1 MDDNKNKVLRLRD
14 VVLYTVS
21 AMLFMDQIALA
32 SSLGPSS
39 LFWWLY
45 VLVLLFL
52 PMAMMTSELGTA
64 FPPTAASTT
73 GCVAPSASAGGPG
86 VMDVLGQQRTVDA
99 FGLHLVR
106 QHARRL
112 LFPRAEPLG
121 QDRHRHRPGAAHRG
135 VQRGRAAPGQMAA
148 EPRALLKLLAVLA
161 LGVGGL
167 HHGWNHGFANDF
179 SLDSIVRPRRARWP
193 RWE

>member
-73 GCVAPSASAGGPG
+73 GCAAPSASAGGPG
-86 VMDVLGQQRTVDA
+86 CHGCTGSTTHCGCLRST
-99 FGLHLVR
+99 
-106 QHARRL
+106 
-112 LFPRAEPLG
+112 PCS
-121 QDRHRHRPGAAHRG
+121 AACS
-135 VQRGRAAPGQMAA
+135 AP
-148 EPRALLKLLAVLA
+148 
-161 LGVGGL
+161 
-167 HHGWNHGFANDF
+167 
-179 SLDSIVRPRRARWP
+179 SISPS
-193 RWE
+193 